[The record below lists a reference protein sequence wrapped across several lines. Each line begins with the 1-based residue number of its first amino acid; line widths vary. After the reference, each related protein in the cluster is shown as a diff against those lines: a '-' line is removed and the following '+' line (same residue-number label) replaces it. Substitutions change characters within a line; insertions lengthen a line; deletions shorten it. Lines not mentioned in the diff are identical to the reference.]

1 MRSKSSRPER
11 PGRGRPIRRATAPGA
26 PIGDPAT
33 GNGTLAARPAG
44 DGPLHEGPAG
54 EGPDREGPAGEGA
67 APDRPIG
74 HTAAGERVRDNATR
88 GAAESVIRARALTK
102 RYGDILAVDHLNL
115 DVRAGEVFGLLG
127 PNGAGKTTTIL
138 MLLGLSEPTEG
149 HAEVAGFDPTRAPL
163 EVKRRVGY
171 MPDEVG
177 FYGGLTGRQNLR
189 YTARLNRIEPA
200 LIESR
205 LSDLLAQVG
214 LADVA
219 DRAVETYSR
228 GMRQRLGLADALV
241 KAPSVVVLDEPT
253 TAIDPAGV
261 AEVLDLIRSI
271 ARDRGAAVLLSSHL
285 LHQVQQVCDRVAIF
299 VSGKVVAQGT
309 MRRLAEQMAGDR
321 VELEVG
327 LEGPVEEAERALRS
341 VEGVRDVSHDEHDPR
356 LWRVTGAR
364 SLQAGLAV
372 ALVARGIGVWHLR
385 RLGDDLDEIYMR
397 YFAKEEAGNGRAA

>member
-1 MRSKSSRPER
+1 M
-11 PGRGRPIRRATAPGA
+11 
-26 PIGDPAT
+26 
-33 GNGTLAARPAG
+33 
-44 DGPLHEGPAG
+44 
-54 EGPDREGPAGEGA
+54 
-67 APDRPIG
+67 
-74 HTAAGERVRDNATR
+74 
-88 GAAESVIRARALTK
+88 
-102 RYGDILAVDHLNL
+102 AVDHLNL

-149 HAEVAGFDPTRAPL
+149 HAEVAGFDPTRSPL

-189 YTARLNRIEPA
+189 YTARLNRVEPA
-200 LIESR
+200 LIEPR
-205 LSDLLAQVG
+205 LSGLLAQVG

-241 KAPSVVVLDEPT
+241 KDPSVVVLDEPT

-261 AEVLDLIRSI
+261 ADVLDLIRSI

-309 MRRLAEQMAGDR
+309 MRRLAEQMAGDK
-321 VELEVG
+321 VQLEVG
-327 LEGPVEEAERALRS
+327 LDGPTDDVEGALRS
-341 VEGVRDVSHDEHDPR
+341 VEGVHDVSRDEHDPR

-364 SLQAGLAV
+364 SLQAGLAA
-372 ALVARGIGVWHLR
+372 ALVARGMGVWHLR